1 MKNVARPHISWI
13 TSIFYGIG
21 AVPGAVK
28 NFALT
33 AFLMIYYNQVIGL
46 SAVLVSTVL
55 MISLVCDAIFDPL
68 IGQFSDHF
76 RSRWGRR
83 IPFMYMSA
91 IPTTVLF
98 ILLWSPPTGW
108 SQMALAIYLGACVIG
123 VRLFDSFFELPYQ
136 AIVPE
141 LAADYNDR
149 TTLFTFSSIFA
160 TASGL
165 GVSLLAYNV
174 FLKETPRGTGGV
186 LSAHGYFSYGLFS
199 ALTIGLTILICT
211 AGLHRHMPRFAMPPV
226 RKINFATMVKEIVAT
241 LNSQSFIVLAVTGMF
256 MSIGAGIGG
265 ALNLYWGL
273 YFYQFSQA
281 ELSLLAIPSLIG
293 GLTGAFS
300 TTYISGRLG
309 KRRAAIILAWI
320 FVFASSAPILARAL
334 DLVPTHSTGLLA
346 LVVVQAALGVPAYFM
361 VVIILSSMTADLVED
376 AEIRTGRRSEGLL
389 FSVNN
394 LVKKAT
400 SGLGTLGAG
409 FILTAVGF
417 PVGAERHEV
426 APQVLSHMAELYL
439 FANFVLFLLATICL
453 SFYRVDRA
461 SHEANL
467 RKLATTTAVPE

>member
-1 MKNVARPHISWI
+1 MTDVACPHISWI
-13 TSIFYGIG
+13 TRVFYGIG
-21 AVPGAVK
+21 AIPGAVK
-28 NFALT
+28 SFALT

-83 IPFMYMSA
+83 IPFMYASA
-91 IPTTVLF
+91 VPTAVLF

-123 VRLFDSFFELPYQ
+123 VRFFDTFFELPYQ

-141 LAADYNDR
+141 LAPDYNDR

-186 LSAHGYFSYGLFS
+186 LSAHGYFSYGAFS
-199 ALTIGLTILICT
+199 AITICLTILICT
-211 AGLHRHMPRFAMPPV
+211 AGLHRHMPRFAMPPA
-226 RKINFATMVKEIVAT
+226 RKISFATMVKEIGGT
-241 LNSQSFIVLAVTGMF
+241 LNSQSFIVLAVTAMF
-256 MSIGAGIGG
+256 MSIAAGIGG

-273 YFYQFSQA
+273 YFFQFTQA

-293 GLTGAFS
+293 GLAGAFS
-300 TTYISGRLG
+300 TTYISGRFG
-309 KRRAAIILAWI
+309 KRKAAIVLGWI
-320 FVFASSAPILARAL
+320 FVIASSGPILARAF
-334 DLVPTHSTGLLA
+334 DLVAAHSTGLLA
-346 LVVVQAALGVPAYFM
+346 LVIVQAGLGVPAYFM

-409 FILTAVGF
+409 IILTTVGF
-417 PVGAERHEV
+417 PVGAERHDV
-426 APQVLSHMAELYL
+426 PPSVLSHMAELYL
-439 FANFVLFLLATICL
+439 LATFFLFLAATVCL
-453 SFYRVDRA
+453 SFYKVDRA
-461 SHEANL
+461 THEENL
-467 RKLATTTAVPE
+467 RKLADTAILPE